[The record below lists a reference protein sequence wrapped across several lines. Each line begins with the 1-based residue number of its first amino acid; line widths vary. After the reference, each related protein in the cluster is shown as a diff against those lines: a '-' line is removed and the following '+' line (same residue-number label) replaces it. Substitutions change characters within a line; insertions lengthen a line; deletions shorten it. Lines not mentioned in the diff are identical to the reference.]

1 MRKVYPFLVIGGF
14 SRCGMRVVNFCGC
27 KDAKSCGNAN
37 GNKEGGGALSVKQT
51 VQSAVAQ
58 VYQLL
63 YDRWRSAVLRKPN
76 RKPVI
81 LFTSVSRAEIGGNAK
96 FVYDRICQRGLA
108 QRFDVVL
115 DFSPDIKSV
124 ETPVKQLAF
133 IKRLAS
139 ADIIFLDDYHPF
151 VYFVD
156 FPADVKVVQLWHAI
170 GSFKT
175 IGFSRKRANQEE
187 HRRTSRA
194 HRGYTHVIVS
204 ADVDKPHYAD
214 AFNMPEERIFATGI
228 PRVDGFLN
236 EESLLKARRAFFE
249 RFPQAQGKRVIVFA
263 PTFREDDIRKATYD
277 FSQLDFAG
285 IADYCRKNNALFM
298 LKFHQYTHGFNG
310 VPAGMEDVIV
320 FADGIREV
328 NDLLPAADLL
338 ITDYSSV
345 LYEAALID
353 VPTVFFPYDLEYY
366 EQTRGFYE
374 PYESFVPGPI
384 VRTPEA
390 LVAALSY
397 TGDQARI
404 DAFKRRHFAHF
415 DNHSSDRVVDLV
427 LETTEG
433 SLAV

>member
-1 MRKVYPFLVIGGF
+1 M
-14 SRCGMRVVNFCGC
+14 
-27 KDAKSCGNAN
+27 
-37 GNKEGGGALSVKQT
+37 SVKQQ
-51 VQSAVAQ
+51 VQNAAAQ

-63 YDRWRSAVLRKPN
+63 YKHYRAKALRKAGRNPN
-76 RKPVI
+76 I

-96 FVYDRICQRGLA
+96 FVYDRICQRGLTS
-108 QRFDVVL
+108 RFDVVL
-115 DFSPDIKSV
+115 DFAPTIKAV
-124 ETPVKQLAF
+124 ETPAKQIAF
-133 IKRLAS
+133 IKRVAQ

-151 VYFVD
+151 VYFID
-156 FPADVKVVQLWHAI
+156 FPAEVKVVQLWHAI

-214 AFNMPEERIFATGI
+214 AFNMPEENIFATGI

-236 EESLLKARRAFFE
+236 KESLAQARTDFFE
-249 RFPQAQGKRVIVFA
+249 KFPQARDKHIIVFA

-285 IADYCRKNNALFM
+285 IADYCRKNNALFL
-298 LKFHQYTHGFNG
+298 LKFHQYTHGFPG

-328 NDLLPAADLL
+328 NDLLPCADLL

-374 PYESFVPGPI
+374 PYKSFVPGPI
-384 VRTPEA
+384 VRTSKE
-390 LVAALSY
+390 LVESLSF
-397 TGDQARI
+397 TGNQAQI
-404 DAFKRRHFAHF
+404 DAFKKRHFAHF

-433 SLAV
+433 SLAHE

>member
-1 MRKVYPFLVIGGF
+1 M
-14 SRCGMRVVNFCGC
+14 
-27 KDAKSCGNAN
+27 
-37 GNKEGGGALSVKQT
+37 SVKQN
-51 VQSAVAQ
+51 VQSVVAR

-63 YDRWRSAVLRKPN
+63 YDRWRSAALRKPD

-108 QRFDVVL
+108 ERFDVVL

-124 ETPVKQLAF
+124 ETPAKQLAF

-139 ADIIFLDDYHPF
+139 ADIVFLDDYHPF

-156 FPADVKVVQLWHAI
+156 FPTDVKVVQLWHAI

-214 AFNMPEERIFATGI
+214 AFNMPEDRIFATGI

-236 EESLLKARRAFFE
+236 EESLAQARRAFFE
-249 RFPQAQGKRVIVFA
+249 RFPQARGKRVIVFA

-285 IADYCRKNNALFM
+285 IADYCRKSNALFM
-298 LKFHQYTHGFNG
+298 LKFHQYTHGFAG

-320 FADGIREV
+320 LADGIREV

-353 VPTVFFPYDLEYY
+353 VPTVFFPYDLDYY

-384 VRTPEA
+384 VRTPED
-390 LVAALSY
+390 LVAELSY
-397 TGDQARI
+397 AGDQARI

>member
-1 MRKVYPFLVIGGF
+1 MLLGF
-14 SRCGMRVVNFCGC
+14 SRCGFVRG
-27 KDAKSCGNAN
+27 KLLRLQSCEK

-51 VQSAVAQ
+51 VQSAVAR
-58 VYQLL
+58 VYQAL
-63 YDRWRSAVLRKPN
+63 YEHYRSAVLRDPN
-76 RKPVI
+76 RRKTI
-81 LFTSVSRAEIGGNAK
+81 LFSSVSRAEIGGNAK

-108 QRFDVVL
+108 KTFDVEL
-115 DFSPDIKSV
+115 DFSPDIESV
-124 ETPVKQLAF
+124 ETPAKQLAF
-133 IKRLAS
+133 IKRLAR

-236 EESLLKARRAFFE
+236 EESLVQARQGFFE
-249 RFPQAQGKRVIVFA
+249 RFPQARGKRVVVFA

-277 FSQLDFAG
+277 FSQLDFEG
-285 IADYCRKNNALFM
+285 IANYCRANNALFV
-298 LKFHQYTHGFNG
+298 LKFHQYTHGFAG
-310 VPAGMEDVIV
+310 VPAGLEDVIV
-320 FADGIREV
+320 LADGVREV

-390 LVAALSY
+390 LVAALSF
-397 TGDQARI
+397 TGDQART
-404 DAFKRRHFAHF
+404 DAFKQRHFAHF

-433 SLAV
+433 SQAL

>member
-1 MRKVYPFLVIGGF
+1 MLLGF
-14 SRCGMRVVNFCGC
+14 SRCGFVRG
-27 KDAKSCGNAN
+27 KLLRLQSCEK

-51 VQSAVAQ
+51 VQSAVAR
-58 VYQLL
+58 VYQAL
-63 YDRWRSAVLRKPN
+63 YEHYRSAVLRDPN
-76 RKPVI
+76 RRKTI

-108 QRFDVVL
+108 KTFDVEL
-115 DFSPDIKSV
+115 DFSPDIESV
-124 ETPVKQLAF
+124 ETPAKQLAF
-133 IKRLAS
+133 IKRLAR

-214 AFNMPEERIFATGI
+214 AFNMPEKRIFATGI

-236 EESLLKARRAFFE
+236 EESLAQARQDFFE
-249 RFPQAQGKRVIVFA
+249 RFPQARGKRVVVFA

-277 FSQLDFAG
+277 FSQLDFEG
-285 IADYCRKNNALFM
+285 IANYCRANNALFV
-298 LKFHQYTHGFNG
+298 LKFHQYTHGFAG
-310 VPAGMEDVIV
+310 VPAGLEDVIV
-320 FADGIREV
+320 LADGVREV

-390 LVAALSY
+390 LVAALSF

-404 DAFKRRHFAHF
+404 DAFKQRHFAHF

-433 SLAV
+433 SQAL

>member
-1 MRKVYPFLVIGGF
+1 M
-14 SRCGMRVVNFCGC
+14 
-27 KDAKSCGNAN
+27 
-37 GNKEGGGALSVKQT
+37 SVKQT
-51 VQSAVAQ
+51 VQSAVAR
-58 VYQLL
+58 VYQAL
-63 YDRWRSAVLRKPN
+63 YEHYRSAVLRDPN
-76 RKPVI
+76 RRKTI
-81 LFTSVSRAEIGGNAK
+81 LFASVSRAEIGGNAK

-108 QRFDVVL
+108 KTFDVEL
-115 DFSPDIKSV
+115 DFSPDIESV
-124 ETPVKQLAF
+124 ETPAKQLAF
-133 IKRLAS
+133 IKRLAR

-236 EESLLKARRAFFE
+236 EGSLVQARQSFFE
-249 RFPQAQGKRVIVFA
+249 RFPQARGKRVVVFA

-277 FSQLDFAG
+277 FSQLDFEG
-285 IADYCRKNNALFM
+285 IANYCRANNALFV
-298 LKFHQYTHGFNG
+298 LKFHQYTHGFAG
-310 VPAGMEDVIV
+310 VPAGLEDVIV
-320 FADGIREV
+320 LADGVREV

-390 LVAALSY
+390 LVAALSF

-404 DAFKRRHFAHF
+404 DALKQRHFAHF

-433 SLAV
+433 SQAL